1 MPLPWLLIIAYCF
14 AIFILSAIAEPKLR
28 FLPPVRQPLSPDLG
42 CARFDL
48 RYRLLNAQPGFISFF
63 TPL

>member
-48 RYRLLNAQPGFISFF
+48 R
-63 TPL
+63 